1 MTDVWRRKLTLHFE
15 EMARRPLRCLA
26 VAVKES
32 GLGVLATVS
41 GQGMENMPRRVSRLL
56 EDTKKFVH
64 LESGMILVGL
74 VGIKDPA
81 RPEVAE
87 SIALCRKCGARTTT
101 ENPHYFPAL

>member
-15 EMARRPLRCLA
+15 EMAGRPLRCLA